1 MSEELQNQAQRNKR
15 LIFDSESFV
24 YQNVG
29 LVSIARGR
37 ADENF
42 SEAMRLYTLASTS
55 NRELIMRLT
64 DDVYRNRMQILDN
77 LQPTTPDQTLY
88 KVSMTNRDRSENLDH
103 RSKVNRQLIEAS
115 DKMLEA
121 YRLVK
126 EAAQIFSGINDTM
139 LEHCDD
145 AADRNAQ
152 YFDGELLRQM
162 QQADAAT
169 NKRRVDENDELV
181 AGIRER
187 AQGNRER
194 LLARFNAAA
203 AESESLTDM
212 GDRLESQ
219 RSEIMALREKIDA
232 NRNRVADTIFKM

>member
-1 MSEELQNQAQRNKR
+1 MSEELKNQTQRNKR

-42 SEAMRLYTLASTS
+42 SEALRLYTLASTS

-64 DDVYRNRMQILDN
+64 DDVYRNRMQMLDS
-77 LQPTTPDQTLY
+77 LEPTTPNQTVF
-88 KVSMTNRDRSENLDH
+88 KGSMTNRDRSENLDH
-103 RSKVNRQLIEAS
+103 RSNVNRQLIEAS

-126 EAAQIFSGINDTM
+126 EAAQIFSGVNDTM

-162 QQADAAT
+162 QQADPET
-169 NKRRVDENDELV
+169 NKKRADENDELV
-181 AGIRER
+181 VRIRER

-194 LLARFNAAA
+194 LLKRFNDAV
-203 AESESLTDM
+203 AESESLNDM
-212 GDRLESQ
+212 SDRLESQ

-232 NRNRVADTIFKM
+232 NRNRIAETIFKI